1 MLRFNSFAHDPGVA
15 ELADAA
21 DSKSAGAL
29 LCVGSTP
36 SSGTKFH
43 LIGFAFLDFSSPHL
57 VPVLL
62 LVCKDGLTHK
72 IPGVVHLAPVTA
84 SRRHKIE

>member
-1 MLRFNSFAHDPGVA
+1 MSCYFPSRPGVA

-36 SSGTKFH
+36 SSGTKN
-43 LIGFAFLDFSSPHL
+43 
-57 VPVLL
+57 LL
-62 LVCKDGLTHK
+62 LV
-72 IPGVVHLAPVTA
+72 GVAAGTNNAFGA
-84 SRRHKIE
+84 SNEQSY

>member
-1 MLRFNSFAHDPGVA
+1 MVFSKWPGVA

-36 SSGTKFH
+36 SSGT
-43 LIGFAFLDFSSPHL
+43 LFLPRIITFPANRVSCPGAARANPFLPS
-57 VPVLL
+57 VPWID
-62 LVCKDGLTHK
+62 K
-72 IPGVVHLAPVTA
+72 P
-84 SRRHKIE
+84 RMRY

>member
-1 MLRFNSFAHDPGVA
+1 VVFSKRPGVA

-36 SSGTKFH
+36 SSGTNPFQLIRKMTPRAPRGYVKFKERCV
-43 LIGFAFLDFSSPHL
+43 GE
-57 VPVLL
+57 
-62 LVCKDGLTHK
+62 
-72 IPGVVHLAPVTA
+72 
-84 SRRHKIE
+84 RRRKF

>member
-1 MLRFNSFAHDPGVA
+1 MA

-36 SSGTKFH
+36 SFGTYLATNPNKQHNFSVF
-43 LIGFAFLDFSSPHL
+43 IGF
-57 VPVLL
+57 
-62 LVCKDGLTHK
+62 LT
-72 IPGVVHLAPVTA
+72 IRNRLRYDT
-84 SRRHKIE
+84 E